1 MKRVLITG
9 VSGGLGAAMAREFR
23 RRGWHVIGVCRT
35 APAADLCD
43 EFIPCDLTDPAA
55 VARLGASVETLDVLV
70 NNAGIGA
77 YAAWEELDDAS
88 LRKLMEIDFF
98 APVALTKSLLPAL
111 ARTRG
116 AVINISSVA
125 AEVPVACMGA
135 YNAAKAAL
143 AMFSESLRPELHARG
158 IRVLTVLPGRIDTG
172 FSKRAVGGRQV
183 PETPGRTASSA
194 EGLARRVYR
203 AFVRRRRRL
212 IYPAWYAP
220 AIAFIRHFPAVNEY
234 FNRKLWGLNRE

>member
-1 MKRVLITG
+1 MKRALITG

-23 RRGWHVIGVCRT
+23 RRGWHVTGVCRT
-35 APAADLCD
+35 VPAGDVCD
-43 EFIPCDLTDPAA
+43 EFITCDLTDPAA
-55 VARLGASVETLDVLV
+55 VSRLAESVGTLDLLI

-77 YAAWEELDDAS
+77 YASWEELDEAS
-88 LRKLMEIDFF
+88 LRRVMEIDFF
-98 APVALTKSLLPAL
+98 APVALTKALLPAL
-111 ARTRG
+111 ARSRG

-125 AEVPVACMGA
+125 AVVPVACMGA
-135 YNAAKAAL
+135 YNAAKAAI

-172 FSKRAVGGRQV
+172 FSKRAVGGRIV

-203 AFVRRRRRL
+203 ALMWRRRRL
-212 IYPAWYAP
+212 IYPAWYAAP
-220 AIAFIRHFPAVNEY
+220 IAFIRHFPAVNEY
-234 FNRKLWGLNRE
+234 FNRKVWGLNRD

>member
-43 EFIPCDLTDPAA
+43 EFVACDLTDPAA
-55 VARLGASVETLDVLV
+55 VARLGASVETLDALV

-98 APVALTKSLLPAL
+98 ASGPGPL
-111 ARTRG
+111 
-116 AVINISSVA
+116 
-125 AEVPVACMGA
+125 E
-135 YNAAKAAL
+135 AAL
-143 AMFSESLRPELHARG
+143 AQTAANLRRAGANIAALVKAGGAR
-158 IRVLTVLPGRIDTG
+158 
-172 FSKRAVGGRQV
+172 
-183 PETPGRTASSA
+183 
-194 EGLARRVYR
+194 
-203 AFVRRRRRL
+203 
-212 IYPAWYAP
+212 
-220 AIAFIRHFPAVNEY
+220 
-234 FNRKLWGLNRE
+234 